1 MKIFKTLVPFPD
13 GIYTVD
19 TIEYKGSSWLVPEWF
34 VDKPSIG
41 YSKPVRIIRM
51 PLLQKAGPSVQAD
64 YVVSNPLPKGVFDG
78 RIPTELANVYAVIEN
93 PDIVIETPPTL
104 H

>member
-1 MKIFKTLVPFPD
+1 MKIFKTLIPFAD
-13 GIYTVD
+13 GIYAID
-19 TIEYKGSSWLVPEWF
+19 TIEYKGHLWLVPQWI
-34 VDKPSIG
+34 DGTPSEG

-51 PLLQKAGPSVQAD
+51 PPLQQAGPSVSAD
-64 YVVSNPLPKGVFDG
+64 YIVSNPLPKGVFEG
-78 RIPTELANVYAVIEN
+78 HIPTEFENVYAVIEN